1 MRQVTRFQLQLGVC
15 KRRIQLNLLPETTT
29 TVTTGRETA
38 AAAAAASVA
47 VSSSNNNNSR
57 HNINK
62 NNSNINMK
70 SRQLFN
76 CNADKEIAAEPLLI
90 QNAAN
95 EFKKCCLAVF
105 LVACGGAAPG
115 CACSLA
121 CLARSSGLLIV
132 GWHSLDG

>member
-38 AAAAAASVA
+38 AASVA
-47 VSSSNNNNSR
+47 VSSSSNNNNSR
-57 HNINK
+57 RNINK
-62 NNSNINMK
+62 NNSSNINMK